1 MLDSPHFVSDETKK
15 NPGILCMPEPFKVI
29 HVSAKVGIF
38 FQMAL

>member
-15 NPGILCMPEPFKVI
+15 NPGILCMPEPFKAI

-38 FQMAL
+38 FQMA